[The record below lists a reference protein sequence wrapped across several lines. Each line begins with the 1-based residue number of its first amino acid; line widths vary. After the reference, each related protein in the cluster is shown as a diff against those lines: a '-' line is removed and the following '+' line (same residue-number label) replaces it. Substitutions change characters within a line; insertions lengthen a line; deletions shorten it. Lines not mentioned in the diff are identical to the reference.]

1 MRNGFFVAK
10 NFLLRNFLREN
21 EMKISM
27 IGAGSWGTAMVRL
40 LAARND
46 NVWLY
51 ARNPETARRMA
62 DVRENEAYLPGVKIP
77 ESVHITSDLE
87 EAAAGAECVILCTPA
102 GAAEKTA
109 ESIAPFLMPGVTVAS
124 ASKGLAN
131 DAGQR
136 ITEVIGEKLAAKT
149 NRIVVISGPNHAE
162 EVGRGLPAATVAA
175 GTEPEAVALIQDIFM
190 GPVFRV
196 YRSDDIVGV
205 EYGGCL
211 KNIIAIA
218 SGMLDGLGYGDN
230 SRAAL
235 MTRGLAEMTRFGRH
249 YGAKMSTFFGL
260 SGMGDLV
267 VTCISEHSRNRAA
280 GIALTQGKNVSE
292 ITGGTKMVVE
302 GIRTTKIVHDIAE
315 KEGISMPVTNE
326 VYHVILGE
334 YSPKDAIVHLM
345 NRAKKAETEEHLP
358 GSDLNL

>member
-1 MRNGFFVAK
+1 M
-10 NFLLRNFLREN
+10 
-21 EMKISM
+21 MKISM

-51 ARNPETARRMA
+51 CRNPETAGRITET
-62 DVRENEAYLPGVKIP
+62 RENENYLPGVKIQ

-87 EAAAGAECVILCTPA
+87 EAAREAECVILCTPA
-102 GAAEKTA
+102 GAALKTA
-109 ESIAPFLMPGVTVAS
+109 ESIAPFLTPGATVAS

-136 ITEVIGEKLAAKT
+136 ITEVIGEKLAPKT

-175 GTEPEAVALIQDIFM
+175 GTNPEAVALIQDIFM

-196 YRSDDIVGV
+196 YRSDDIIGV

-211 KNIIAIA
+211 KNVIAIA
-218 SGMLDGLGYGDN
+218 AGLIDGLEYGDN

-235 MTRGLAEMTRFGRH
+235 MTRGLVEMTRFGMY

-267 VTCISEHSRNRAA
+267 ATCISRHSRNHAA
-280 GIALTQGKNVSE
+280 GIALAQGKTVSE
-292 ITGGTKMVVE
+292 ITGGTQMVVE

-315 KEGISMPVTNE
+315 REGISMPITNE
-326 VYHVILGE
+326 VYHVLCGD
-334 YSPKDAIVHLM
+334 YSPQEAIVHLM